1 MAAGYTCACFD
12 KGELTHQ
19 GQIGTLVSQTY
30 VYLSPQSAGGER
42 ERERDRE
49 EQREREKANRE
60 EMV

>member
-42 ERERDRE
+42 ERDRE